1 MLSGKSI
8 KIYITEFSRID
19 LEDICEFHA
28 VLNKNSPYDLD
39 IGRKVFDST
48 RYYQNQE
55 QILKDESEFTAYVY
69 SVQKQLINTMEE
81 N

>member
-39 IGRKVFDST
+39 VGRKVFDST

-55 QILKDESEFTAYVY
+55 QVLKDESEFTAYVY
-69 SVQKQLINTMEE
+69 NVQKQLLNQEE